1 MDEPPI
7 FVKKDEF
14 FHPLLALFPR
24 FSPLNAAFWH
34 VYLLLHFVATRIGN
48 KGKPALRF
56 SCGRDAFRY
65 QQIRSTT
72 KTRYDMNLKAK
83 LIVSALGVCALPLA
97 QAQAGDFED
106 FGRVVR
112 VQPRIEQV
120 RTPRQECR
128 TDYVQAQ
135 VPQQRSQAGTVIG
148 GIAGAL
154 LGSQVGGGN
163 GKVAAAAAGAIAGG
177 MIGDNV
183 DNNGRAYGPQVQE
196 QAVQRCRTV
205 DSIQE
210 RTNGYDVTYDY
221 RGHTYQT
228 VMNRDPG
235 NRVRLRV
242 SVEPDQYQ

>member
-1 MDEPPI
+1 M
-7 FVKKDEF
+7 
-14 FHPLLALFPR
+14 
-24 FSPLNAAFWH
+24 
-34 VYLLLHFVATRIGN
+34 T
-48 KGKPALRF
+48 
-56 SCGRDAFRY
+56 
-65 QQIRSTT
+65 
-72 KTRYDMNLKAK
+72 MNLKAK
-83 LIVSALGVCALPLA
+83 LILSAVGVCALPLA
-97 QAQAGDFED
+97 QAQTGDFED

-128 TDYVQAQ
+128 TDYVQAPVQ
-135 VPQQRSQAGTVIG
+135 QQRSQAGTVIG

-154 LGSQVGGGN
+154 LGSQVGSGN

-177 MIGDNV
+177 MVGDNV
-183 DNNGRAYGPQVQE
+183 DNNGRNYGPQVQE

-205 DSIQE
+205 DAVQE

-221 RGHTYQT
+221 RGHTYTT